1 MEQAQTLA
9 SAEQLRQTMALVEPG
24 TPKELRTALA
34 FFSELADN
42 LTDSYAD
49 LQTEVRQLRSKL
61 HAAETQREVAQAQTL
76 RATRRLENL
85 LQNLPGGVLLL
96 DQRGLVQECNP
107 AAVDILGEPLRNE
120 SWLSVIERSFAPRND
135 DGHEISLCDGRRI
148 SLATRSLAGEP
159 GQLILLTDQTETRQ
173 LQDQLHHN
181 ERLTA
186 MGKMM
191 AALAHQLR
199 TPLASATL
207 YSSHLQKPT
216 LDAAMQQR
224 FACKVSI
231 QLHAIEQQIRDML
244 IFARSD
250 IQLTQRV
257 SLAHLLDR
265 LEESMALSIEQTNA
279 NYTLHCNAYDAEIFC
294 HSEVLVGALL
304 NLVVNAVQAVEE
316 GACVDIKVTSS
327 DAAITLVISD
337 QGPGFDAEVK
347 RALQQP
353 FFSTKPQGTG
363 LGLAVVRSVVAAHH
377 GSFAIDSAV
386 GKGTWATVEL
396 PRATATNTVLQR
408 V

>member
-1 MEQAQTLA
+1 MELAQALA
-9 SAEQLRQTMALVEPG
+9 PAEQLRQTMKDAEPAAQA
-24 TPKELRTALA
+24 ELRAA
-34 FFSELADN
+34 FELFNELADT
-42 LTDSYAD
+42 LTDSYD
-49 LQTEVRQLRSKL
+49 TLQAEVQKLRSEL
-61 HAAETQREVAQAQTL
+61 RAAEAQKDVAQTQTQ

-85 LQNLPGGVLLL
+85 LQNLPGGVVVL
-96 DQRGLVQECNP
+96 DQRGIVQDCNP
-107 AAVDILGEPLRNE
+107 AAIDLLGEPMRNE
-120 SWLSVIERSFAPRND
+120 SWLSVIERAFAPRGD

-173 LQDQLHHN
+173 LQDRVHHN

-207 YSSHLQKPT
+207 YSSHLQNPT
-216 LDAAMQQR
+216 LDAATQQR
-224 FACKVSI
+224 FARKVST

-265 LEESMALSIEQTNA
+265 LEESMALTIEQANA
-279 NYTLHCNAYDAEIFC
+279 NYSLHCDAYDAEIFC
-294 HSEVLVGALL
+294 HSEILVGALL
-304 NLVVNAVQAVEE
+304 NLINNAVQAVEE
-316 GACVDIKVTSS
+316 GACISVKVTST
-327 DAAITLVISD
+327 DAVVKLCISD
-337 QGPGFDAEVK
+337 RGPGFGPEVK
-347 RALQQP
+347 QALQRP

-363 LGLAVVRSVVAAHH
+363 LGLAVVRSVVEAHH
-377 GSFAIDSAV
+377 GSFDIDSEL
-386 GKGTWATVEL
+386 GKGTWTSIEL
-396 PRATATNTVLQR
+396 PRATASLGE
-408 V
+408 

>member
-1 MEQAQTLA
+1 MELAQTLA
-9 SAEQLRQTMALVEPG
+9 PAEQLRQTMTLVEPG
-24 TPKELRTALA
+24 TQAELRAA
-34 FFSELADN
+34 FDLFSEMADS
-42 LTDSYAD
+42 LTDSYAG
-49 LQTEVRQLRSKL
+49 LQAEVQQLRSEL
-61 HAAETQREVAQAQTL
+61 LAAEAQKDVAQTQTL

-85 LQNLPGGVLLL
+85 LQNLPGGVVLL
-96 DQRGLVQECNP
+96 DQRGLVQDCNP
-107 AAVDILGEPLRNE
+107 AAIDLLGEPLRSQ
-120 SWLSVIERSFAPRND
+120 SWLSVIDRSFAPRGD
-135 DGHEISLCDGRRI
+135 DGHEISLSDGRRI

-173 LQDQLHHN
+173 LQDQVHHN

-216 LDAAMQQR
+216 LDPATQQR
-224 FACKVSI
+224 FARKVSI

-257 SLAHLLDR
+257 SIAHLLDR
-265 LEESMALSIEQTNA
+265 LEESMTLTIEQANA
-279 NYTLHCNAYDAEIFC
+279 SYSLHCDAYAAEIFC

-316 GACVDIKVTSS
+316 AACIDIRVSS
-327 DAAITLVISD
+327 TDATVKIVISD
-337 QGPGFDAEVK
+337 KGPGFSQQVK
-347 RALQQP
+347 HALQQP

-363 LGLAVVRSVVAAHH
+363 LGLAVVRSVVEAHH
-377 GSFAIDSAV
+377 GSFNIDSEP
-386 GKGTWATVEL
+386 GQGTWATVDL
-396 PRATATNTVLQR
+396 PHATATKGA
-408 V
+408 

>member
-1 MEQAQTLA
+1 MELAQALA
-9 SAEQLRQTMALVEPG
+9 PAERLKQTMITAAPG
-24 TPKELRTALA
+24 VQAELRAA
-34 FFSELADN
+34 FELFNELADG
-42 LTDSYAD
+42 LTDSYHT
-49 LQTEVRQLRSKL
+49 LQAEVHQLRSELQDVEAQKD
-61 HAAETQREVAQAQTL
+61 VAQTQTR

-85 LQNLPGGVLLL
+85 LQNLPGGVVLL
-96 DQRGLVQECNP
+96 DQRGFVQDCNL
-107 AAVDILGEPLRNE
+107 ASIDLLGEPLQNE
-120 SWLSVIERSFAPRND
+120 FWLNVIERAFAPRGD

-173 LQDQLHHN
+173 LQDRVHHN

-207 YSSHLQKPT
+207 YSSHLQNAT
-216 LDAAMQQR
+216 LDSTTRQR
-224 FACKVSI
+224 FAKQVST

-265 LEESMALSIEQTNA
+265 LEESMALTIEQANA
-279 NYTLHCNAYDAEIFC
+279 NYTVHCDAYDAEIFC
-294 HSEVLVGALL
+294 HSEILIGALL
-304 NLVVNAVQAVEE
+304 NLICNAVQAVEE
-316 GACVDIKVTSS
+316 GASISIGVVTT
-327 DAAITLVISD
+327 DTTVQICISD
-337 QGPGFDAEVK
+337 KGPGFGPEVK
-347 RALQQP
+347 QALQQP

-363 LGLAVVRSVVAAHH
+363 LGLAVVRSVVEAHH
-377 GSFAIDSAV
+377 GSFDIDSEP
-386 GKGTWATVEL
+386 GKGTWANIEL
-396 PRATATNTVLQR
+396 PRATAAEVKGI
-408 V
+408 

>member
-1 MEQAQTLA
+1 MELALAQALA
-9 SAEQLRQTMALVEPG
+9 PAEQLRQTMTHAEAG
-24 TPKELRTALA
+24 TQPELRAA
-34 FFSELADN
+34 FELFNELAN
-42 LTDSYAD
+42 GLTDSYD
-49 LQTEVRQLRSKL
+49 GLQAEVQQLRSQL
-61 HAAETQREVAQAQTL
+61 HAAEAQKDVAETRTL

-85 LQNLPGGVLLL
+85 LQNLPGGVVLL
-96 DQRGLVQECNP
+96 DQRGFVQDCNP
-107 AAVDILGEPLRNE
+107 AAVDLLGEPLLNE
-120 SWLSVIERSFAPRND
+120 SWLRVIERSFAPRGD

-173 LQDQLHHN
+173 LQDQVHHN

-216 LDAAMQQR
+216 LDTPTQQR
-224 FACKVSI
+224 FARKVSI

-265 LEESMALSIEQTNA
+265 LEESMALSIEQANA
-279 NYTLHCNAYDAEIFC
+279 NYSLHCDAYDAEIFC

-316 GACVDIKVTSS
+316 GACVNIQVSSTEVAIKL
-327 DAAITLVISD
+327 IISD
-337 QGPGFDAEVK
+337 QGPGFGPAVK

-363 LGLAVVRSVVAAHH
+363 LGLAVVRSVVEAHH
-377 GSFAIDSAV
+377 GSFDIDSEP
-386 GKGTWATVEL
+386 GSGTWATVNL
-396 PRATATNTVLQR
+396 PRATATKGG
-408 V
+408 